1 MIKSA
6 RRTLADEPFKAAA
19 ALVSVGSI
27 IALVA
32 MVMAPWLRD
41 TTTFGFHDWD
51 VQTSHRELVRRTILR
66 YHELPYW
73 NPYAC
78 GGFPAWGYV
87 EGGTIVVSPLLPA
100 YLALPMSLAIRV
112 EVALMAALSA
122 LGAWL
127 LASRFTTSYVAR
139 ALVVVLWSVNG
150 RWALQTAAGHTW
162 HLAYAW
168 MPISLYFFER
178 ALAPDRKVRDYAFG
192 AASIAMLVYSGGIYP
207 LPHTVLALGLYAAA
221 RAIADRSVRPLVTL
235 AVIGL
240 AGMGLSAPKLFPLLD
255 GFGKAPRLIASTE
268 SLEVGSFW
276 TLLTSRDQAFYS
288 RPARVSPYGW
298 HEWGMYISTAGA
310 LTLAL
315 ALAIVPGRR
324 EAAFK
329 VLGLV
334 FLVLGFGAF
343 HPSAPW
349 VWLHNNAPVFKSQHV
364 PSRFLYPAVL
374 FFGVV
379 AASGLGALLVKLR
392 PKAPWVELLAAVAL
406 AYLAVDVGRVAQKP
420 MTGSMWMVPPDVI
433 PDRRAFHSEQR
444 SPLQY
449 KRRDWAEPLY
459 LPMLANTGVLDCYG
473 TPPFDRRGAEPVSS
487 PRYRGEAFVEGGA
500 GSVAIKAWSPN
511 HVTLTVKGAEGGAT
525 VVYNMNFD
533 EGWHSSGAGPVFSHK
548 NAVAVKVAAGDST
561 VELRYRAPYV
571 GHGVLFFGLTVVAFL
586 WARRREQEMS

>member
-87 EGGTIVVSPLLPA
+87 EGGTIAASPLLPV

-112 EVALMAALSA
+112 EVVVMAALSA

-127 LASRFTTSYVAR
+127 LASRFTKSYVAR

-168 MPISLYFFER
+168 MPLCLYFFER
-178 ALAPDRKVRDYAFG
+178 ALAPERKVRDTLLG

-207 LPHTVLALGLYAAA
+207 LPHTVLALGLYATA

-235 AVIGL
+235 AVMGL
-240 AGMGLSAPKLFPLLD
+240 AGVGFSAPKLFPLLD

-268 SLEVGSFW
+268 SLDVGAFW
-276 TLLTSRDQAFYS
+276 TLLTSHDQAFYS

-310 LTLAL
+310 LTLVL

-349 VWLHNNAPVFKSQHV
+349 VWLHTNAPVFKSQHV

-374 FFGVV
+374 FLGVV

-392 PKAPWVELLAAVAL
+392 AKAPWVELLAAVAL

-433 PDRRAFHSEQR
+433 PDRRAFHTEQR

-487 PRYRGEAFVEGGA
+487 PRYRGEAFVADGA
-500 GSVAIKAWSPN
+500 GAVAIKEWSPN
-511 HVTLTVKGAEGGAT
+511 HVTLTVKGASDGAT
-525 VVYNMNFD
+525 IVYNMNFD
-533 EGWHSSGAGPVFSHK
+533 EGWHSSGAGPVFSYK

-561 VELRYRAPYV
+561 IELRYRAPYV
-571 GHGVLFFGLTVVAFL
+571 RHGVLFFGLTVVAFL